1 MTRTRVHPE
10 PIRTDD
16 DSAST
21 SSSGSILEPVWE
33 LCPTTAPQ
41 PRPAPS
47 TQSRLAF
54 TAEASGTNAQHVPCG
69 CQAGVPLQ
77 LHLGQIF
84 PGPSSA
90 HCSNPCPVI
99 IPFPVV
105 PCHHR
110 ASNAAHP
117 PLLSTG
123 PQTASQAHGSI
134 TPTNPKPTQ
143 PQPCASTQKRQRKA
157 RGSRSSPLAVVD
169 SSTRPTPTASA
180 PGVKERDEEK
190 ADAAA
195 RLLQGSELT
204 SREQTS
210 KMKNKGKDVA
220 AQPLSSGLKHTSKA
234 PLRNNHETA
243 TTPICAATLKPA
255 ARRTRT
261 QSPPARAVMGNKA
274 ESEGEESDSED
285 SSSDDEE
292 DTALDKLPPSDSNS
306 LTAPK
311 PSHITGNMDDQRLM
325 YLKNLVLATER
336 KVELVREQKKNR
348 KAMYKEHKEQLG
360 VKWRIFRER
369 KKFLKPDLKRWIK
382 EELRRQNEAMYKDWK
397 RLKRKLRQEKA
408 DLRECLYKY
417 KKDLKEEEKREEQ
430 RQRALEK
437 KRREKAKEE
446 KVQQKKLQR
455 EEEKKH
461 KERLAQEKEEKKAA
475 MARAR
480 MEEKRK
486 EQLQKEEEKK
496 LKKQR
501 EVEESMAK
509 KNRRTTDRMSRY
521 DRMCSWIRSHNPL

>member
-54 TAEASGTNAQHVPCG
+54 AVEASGTNAQHVPCG

-84 PGPSSA
+84 PGPSSSR
-90 HCSNPCPVI
+90 CSNPCPVI

-110 ASNAAHP
+110 ASSAAHL

-123 PQTASQAHGSI
+123 PQT
-134 TPTNPKPTQ
+134 
-143 PQPCASTQKRQRKA
+143 
-157 RGSRSSPLAVVD
+157 SP
-169 SSTRPTPTASA
+169 RPTPTASA

-195 RLLQGSELT
+195 RLLQGSERT
-204 SREQTS
+204 SRSCEENS

-220 AQPLSSGLKHTSKA
+220 AQPLSSGSKRTSKA
-234 PLRNNHETA
+234 PLRHIETA
-243 TTPICAATLKPA
+243 TTPNCVATLKPV

-261 QSPPARAVMGNKA
+261 QSPPARAVIA
-274 ESEGEESDSED
+274 DSEGEESDSED

-292 DTALDKLPPSDSNS
+292 DTALDKLPPPDTSS

-311 PSHITGNMDDQRLM
+311 PSHITGNMDDQRLT

-348 KAMYKEHKEQLG
+348 KAMYKEHREQLG

-455 EEEKKH
+455 EEEKKR

-480 MEEKRK
+480 KEEKRK
-486 EQLQKEEEKK
+486 EQLQREEEKK